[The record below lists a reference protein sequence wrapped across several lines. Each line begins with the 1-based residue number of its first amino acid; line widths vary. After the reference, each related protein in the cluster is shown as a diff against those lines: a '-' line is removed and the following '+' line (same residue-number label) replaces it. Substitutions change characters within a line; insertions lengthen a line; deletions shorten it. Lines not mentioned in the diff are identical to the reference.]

1 MGGINVKTLK
11 YIGLVGFT
19 LLTVSSLLVAKSAMA
34 IEKAKYTV
42 LEKDDSFELRQ
53 YEAQIVA
60 ETFVEGDLEEVGNEG
75 FRRLYAYISGENTKN
90 QSISMTAP
98 VGQQAG
104 SEKIA
109 MTAPVSQEKKDNRWR
124 ITFLMPAEYTLKM
137 LPEPIDERV
146 KLAEEPGRLMA
157 AVKYSGTW
165 SEEGYEK
172 NKALLEEYLR
182 MRGLTKAGAAVWAR
196 YDPPFMPWF
205 LRRNEV
211 LFPVQNFF
219 HRKGAKNAEVKLF
232 FVFR

>member
-1 MGGINVKTLK
+1 MKTLK

-211 LFPVQNFF
+211 LFPVQKFYSPQR
-219 HRKGAKNAEVKLF
+219 RKERRG
-232 FVFR
+232 

>member
-1 MGGINVKTLK
+1 MKTSQ
-11 YIGLVGFT
+11 YIGLAGFT
-19 LLTVSSLLVAKSAMA
+19 LLTVSSLLVTESTLAV
-34 IEKAKYTV
+34 EKAKYTV
-42 LEKDDSFELRQ
+42 LEKDDSFEIRQ

-75 FRRLYAYISGENTKN
+75 FRRLYAYISGENTKK

-182 MRGLTKAGAAVWAR
+182 IRGLTKAGAAVWAR

-211 LFPVQNFF
+211 LIPVERF
-219 HRKGAKNAEVKLF
+219 
-232 FVFR
+232 

>member
-1 MGGINVKTLK
+1 MKTLRNFG
-11 YIGLVGFT
+11 IAGLS
-19 LLTVSSLLVAKSAMA
+19 LLFISSLAVVKSAVA

-42 LEKDDSFELRQ
+42 LEKEENFEIRQ

-60 ETFVEGDLEEVGNEG
+60 ETYVQGNLKDAGDDG
-75 FRRLYAYISGENTKN
+75 FRRLYAYISGDNKKK

-98 VGQQAG
+98 VGQEAS

-109 MTAPVSQEKKDNRWR
+109 MTAPVSQEQRDNQWR
-124 ITFLMPAEYTLKM
+124 ITFLMPAEYTLEM
-137 LPEPIDERV
+137 LPEPDDGRV

-165 SEEGYEK
+165 SKEGYEK
-172 NKALLEEYLR
+172 NKALLEEFIR
-182 MRGLTKAGAAVWAR
+182 TRGLTKAGAAVWAR

-211 LFPVQNFF
+211 LIPVEKF
-219 HRKGAKNAEVKLF
+219 
-232 FVFR
+232 